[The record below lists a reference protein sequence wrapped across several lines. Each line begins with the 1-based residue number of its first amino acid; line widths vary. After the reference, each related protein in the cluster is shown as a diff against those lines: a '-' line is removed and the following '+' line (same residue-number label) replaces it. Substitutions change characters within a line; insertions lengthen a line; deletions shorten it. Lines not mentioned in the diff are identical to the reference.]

1 MSKVNKKRQLKT
13 QKRTVGQRDS
23 SFNATK
29 QKSGFKKSKKFS
41 KKGETQR
48 KSKWK
53 NRKKTE
59 EENDDSLE
67 VVNNSRV
74 SSQVCS
80 LQ

>member
-1 MSKVNKKRQLKT
+1 MSKINKKRQLKT

-29 QKSGFKKSKKFS
+29 QKSGFKKANKFS
-41 KKGETQR
+41 KKGETKR

-53 NRKKTE
+53 NRKKIE
-59 EENDDSLE
+59 EENEDSLE

-74 SSQVCS
+74 SSQVC
-80 LQ
+80 